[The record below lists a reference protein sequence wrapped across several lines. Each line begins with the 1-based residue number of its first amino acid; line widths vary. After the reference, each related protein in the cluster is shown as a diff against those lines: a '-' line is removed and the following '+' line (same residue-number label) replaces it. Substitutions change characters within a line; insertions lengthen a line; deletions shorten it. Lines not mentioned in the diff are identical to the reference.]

1 MTSIHDRMVQLA
13 IWDQWIR
20 ELSEKAQGSGARVR
34 FADLLFIDELK
45 ALYAIA
51 QTKFDEL
58 GAATGPEREA
68 IEVEAQ
74 SAWVDLAA
82 AFDRRENRHQED

>member
-1 MTSIHDRMVQLA
+1 MASNQDRKAQLA
-13 IWDQWIR
+13 NWGRKIT
-20 ELSEKAQGSGARVR
+20 ELSEQAQRANAKVR
-34 FADLLFIDELK
+34 FEDLLFIDELK

-58 GAATGPEREA
+58 GAVTGPEQA
-68 IEVEAQ
+68 GLEVEVQ

-82 AFDRRENRHQED
+82 TIDCHRNRQPGD